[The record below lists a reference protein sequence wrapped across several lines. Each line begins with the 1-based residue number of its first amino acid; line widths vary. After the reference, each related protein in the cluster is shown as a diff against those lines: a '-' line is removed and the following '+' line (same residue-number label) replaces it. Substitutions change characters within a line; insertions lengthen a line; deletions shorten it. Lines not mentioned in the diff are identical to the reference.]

1 MTDIVMK
8 EDSKPDDSSKPQEV
22 VQEEPHDHF
31 YGKHIL
37 FLKQYRTKE
46 KFGFVRKS
54 LKWEGFSLMLCIN
67 QKFEKT

>member
-31 YGKHIL
+31 YGKHIF

-54 LKWEGFSLMLCIN
+54 LK
-67 QKFEKT
+67 